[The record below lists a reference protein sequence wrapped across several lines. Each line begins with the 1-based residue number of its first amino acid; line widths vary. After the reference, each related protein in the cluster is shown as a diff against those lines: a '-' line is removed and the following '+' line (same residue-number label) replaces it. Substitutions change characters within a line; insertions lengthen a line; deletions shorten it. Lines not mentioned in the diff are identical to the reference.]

1 MKTNLTVKNFRVFDE
16 NGVTFEL
23 NPITILT
30 GCNSS
35 GKSSIVKAVLLLDE
49 YLKQIKKAIDNGD
62 KIELNKYKIDFTKY
76 PANTLGRFD
85 RVVHEGSTSK
95 MVTIEYSTHS
105 LMLSKEVDVRLVFTS
120 DENDDLNN
128 GYLAGITL
136 STDDGVFYSS
146 DKQEGSWYDLNIIK
160 NSWIDFLQAEYVIHN
175 FCGLES
181 QHEFYGGVSES
192 EYNSQCDMMIT
203 YLKGLE
209 RNRVKDILSYVRFA
223 NVQDS
228 IINRCKAD
236 PQIIEWTKE
245 HDSLFMI
252 PVVEQLEKLSK
263 ADIKAYAE
271 KELLTDAS
279 KGLVFATNKILDDF
293 IGSDCMTFGEY
304 FKNWEIK
311 FLHREYDK
319 FPRTEKSPCI
329 FEIGRMKQD
338 YLTFSPMDC
347 KILLSIGESGLL
359 DSTDEGRDSK
369 RLEEWKNTAITFDMI
384 YEVLMELNAKM
395 NPNEKTNIFYY
406 QYERIPGLMNY
417 SHKMLDVVSAFA
429 SDLLKEIVCP
439 DWCGNIEYVSSSRVK
454 ARRLYPLEANDD
466 FEDLLKKYFEER
478 RNHIN
483 RETKYNL
490 NDKKYEVS
498 DFVNSWIR
506 KYEIGNSLSIHTDE
520 EGLGAQVRL
529 HKSSEDKKG
538 CLLADEGYGIT
549 QLASILIQI
558 ETAILSA
565 KGIKTNNYIGL
576 SELDGFDN
584 EVFHYENKTIAI
596 EEPEIHLHPKFQS
609 LLADMFV
616 EAYKKYNINF
626 IIETHS
632 EYLIRKLQVLVANID
647 NDSEYH
653 INNNNASILY
663 VNSPKSEPH
672 PGEPQVKQ
680 IGFCEDG
687 YLDNTFGPGF
697 FDEATNLSQKLL

>member
-76 PANTLGRFD
+76 PVNTLGRFD
-85 RVVHEGSTSK
+85 RVVHEGSPLKT
-95 MVTIEYSTHS
+95 VTIEYSIHS
-105 LMLSKEVDVRLVFTS
+105 LMLSKEVDVKLVFTS

-128 GYLAGITL
+128 GYLASITL
-136 STDDGVFYSS
+136 STEDGVFYSS
-146 DKQEGSWYDLNIIK
+146 DKKEGSWYDLNIIK
-160 NSWIDFLQAEYVIHN
+160 NSWVDFLQAEYVIHY

-192 EYNSQCDMMIT
+192 DYNSQSDTMKA

-209 RNRVKDILSYVRFA
+209 RNRVKDIMRYVRFA
-223 NVQDS
+223 NPQDS
-228 IINRCKAD
+228 IINRCNAD

-252 PVVEQLEKLSK
+252 PVIDQLDKLSK
-263 ADIKAYAE
+263 TNIKAYAE
-271 KELLTDAS
+271 KQLLTDAS

-293 IGSDCMTFGEY
+293 IGSDCMSFGEY

-311 FLHREYDK
+311 FLHREYDR
-319 FPRTEKSPCI
+319 FPHTEKSPCI

-347 KILLSIGESGLL
+347 KTLLSIGASGLL
-359 DSTDEGRDSK
+359 DSTGEGRESK
-369 RLEEWKNTAITFDMI
+369 RLEEWENIAITFDMI
-384 YEVLMELNAKM
+384 YEVLMELNVKM
-395 NPNEKTNIFYY
+395 NPNEKSNMFYY
-406 QYERIPGLMNY
+406 QYETFPGWMNY

-439 DWCGNIEYVSSSRVK
+439 DWCGSIEYVSSSRVK

-466 FEDLLKKYFEER
+466 FEDLLKSFFEER

-483 RETKYNL
+483 RETNYKL

-506 KYEIGNSLSIHTDE
+506 KFEIGDSLSIHTDE

-538 CLLADEGYGIT
+538 RLLADEGYGIT

-565 KGIKTNNYIGL
+565 KGIKANNYEGL
-576 SELDGFDN
+576 STLDGYD
-584 EVFHYENKTIAI
+584 ESVFHFENKTIAI

-632 EYLIRKLQVLVANID
+632 EYLIRKLQVLVAN
-647 NDSEYH
+647 NNHDSECH
-653 INNNNASILY
+653 INNNDASILY
-663 VNSPKSEPH
+663 VNSPISTSYAV
-672 PGEPQVKQ
+672 EPQVKQ
-680 IGFCEDG
+680 ISFCEDG

>member
-16 NGVTFEL
+16 NGVAFEL

-76 PANTLGRFD
+76 PVNTLGRFD
-85 RVVHEGSTSK
+85 RVVHDDSSSK
-95 MVTIEYSTHS
+95 TVTIEYSTHS

-128 GYLAGITL
+128 GYLASITL
-136 STDDGVFYSS
+136 STEDGVFYSS
-146 DKQEGSWYDLNIIK
+146 DKQEGSWYDMNIIK

-175 FCGLES
+175 FCGLKS
-181 QHEFYGGVSES
+181 QYEFYGGVSES
-192 EYNSQCDMMIT
+192 EYNSQSDTMIA

-209 RNRVKDILSYVRFA
+209 RNRVKDILRYVRFA
-223 NVQDS
+223 NPQDS
-228 IINRCKAD
+228 IVNRCKAD

-252 PVVEQLEKLSK
+252 PVVKQLDKLSK
-263 ADIKAYAE
+263 TEIQAYVE
-271 KELLTDAS
+271 KEFLTNVS
-279 KGLVFATNKILDDF
+279 KGLAFATNKILDDF
-293 IGSDCMTFGEY
+293 IASDCMTFGEY

-319 FPRTEKSPCI
+319 FPRPEKSPCI

-338 YLTFSPMDC
+338 YLTFSPMDSETLFC
-347 KILLSIGESGLL
+347 SRGAELLESTEE
-359 DSTDEGRDSK
+359 DRDNK
-369 RLEEWKNTAITFDMI
+369 RLKEWESTAITFDMI
-384 YEVLMELNAKM
+384 YEVMMELNAKM
-395 NPNEKTNIFYY
+395 NPDEKTNMFYY
-406 QYERIPGLMNY
+406 QYETFPGLMNY
-417 SHKMLDVVSAFA
+417 SHNMLDVVSAFA
-429 SDLLKEIVCP
+429 SDLLKEVMCP

-454 ARRLYPLEANDD
+454 ARRLYPLEVNDD
-466 FEDLLKKYFEER
+466 FEDLLKKYFEEK

-483 RETKYNL
+483 RETKYSL

-506 KYEIGNSLSIHTDE
+506 KFEIGDSLSIHTDE
-520 EGLGAQVRL
+520 EGLGAQIRL

-538 CLLADEGYGIT
+538 RLLADEGYGIT
-549 QLASILIQI
+549 QLTSILIQI

-565 KGIKTNNYIGL
+565 KGIKTNNHMGL
-576 SELDGFDN
+576 SALDGFDN

-609 LLADMFV
+609 LLADMLL
-616 EAYKKYNINF
+616 EAYEKYNIHF

-632 EYLIRKLQVLVANID
+632 EYLIRESQVLVSKMGFATNE
-647 NDSEYH
+647 DSDK
-653 INNNNASILY
+653 
-663 VNSPKSEPH
+663 NSPFRTYYIPVNDVPYSLGYRK
-672 PGEPQVKQ
+672 
-680 IGFCEDG
+680 DG
-687 YLDNTFGPGF
+687 KFASSFGKGF
-697 FDEATNLSQKLL
+697 FNEAADKAFQIL